1 MFWSGLNLK
10 VEVMGRYIEC
20 KINGKLEYVWKYVLG
35 GQLSEMYRIQEE
47 LGVGEYH
54 PVPYCYEFSKN
65 EEDEDDLTDEYVET
79 RQVADGDILILNRKD
94 IEELKIWLE
103 LLKQDSEKTKDRW
116 FISMVEAIKN
126 FMLRYTSGRIC
137 SRRRFLNC
145 QSCRTFR
152 WSGTT
157 RGYWLEL
164 KKRSASAQL
173 YGEFSH
179 SAVSLRKLYLDA
191 PG

>member
-20 KINGKLEYVWKYVLG
+20 KINGEFEYVWKYVLG
-35 GQLSEMYRIQEE
+35 GQPSEMYRIYEE
-47 LGVGEYH
+47 LGVGEDH
-54 PVPYCYEFSKN
+54 PVRYRYEFSKN
-65 EEDEDDLTDEYVET
+65 EEDEDDLTYEYVET

-126 FMLRYTSGRIC
+126 FMLRYPHQEE
-137 SRRRFLNC
+137 FV
-145 QSCRTFR
+145 
-152 WSGTT
+152 
-157 RGYWLEL
+157 LE
-164 KKRSASAQL
+164 
-173 YGEFSH
+173 GDF
-179 SAVSLRKLYLDA
+179 
-191 PG
+191 